1 MNMKVIEYDYESN
14 AIRSRA
20 NTKQE
25 RESKINNHKRT
36 LLNKIFPGADI
47 LSWGFSAATIWT
59 WLTAGR
65 VGDAHKAGLP
75 PTIVIDR
82 HDMPHHKVKIDNS
95 ISVMHGENLRSYSF
109 YGVPE
114 IPETI
119 KYLCPTKTE
128 IRIYQ
133 RSYDRNVKEIW
144 GGRAPI
150 VVHQTLMAHVLLHEM
165 FHYIKESNLWM
176 AQFEDGADEAEA
188 YRRYVHHVFDRV
200 STAEDEIENE
210 AITLWVL
217 QQLMV
222 EGLDGVMENGIIP
235 KIGGRYDL
243 WRRSRDPE
251 YERRM
256 DAFEVVAAT
265 MGGYYM
271 GNDVDYDRISDLID
285 KQRAEAIKEH
295 VHVFLVD

>member
-1 MNMKVIEYDYESN
+1 MNMDIVKYDYETN

-20 NTKQE
+20 NIRMD

-36 LLNKIFPGADI
+36 LLSKIFPGADV
-47 LSWGFSAATIWT
+47 LSWSFSAATIWT
-59 WLTAGR
+59 WLTTGR
-65 VGDAHKAGLP
+65 VENAHKAGLM
-75 PTIVIDR
+75 PTLIIDH

-95 ISVMHGENLRSYSF
+95 ISVIHGENLRSYSF
-109 YGVPE
+109 CGIPE

-119 KYLCPTKTE
+119 KCLCPTKAE

-133 RSYDRNVKEIW
+133 RSYDHNVKDIW
-144 GGRAPI
+144 GGRAPMI
-150 VVHQTLMAHVLLHEM
+150 VHQTLMAHVLIHEM
-165 FHYIKESNLWM
+165 FHYITESKLWM
-176 AQFEDGADEAEA
+176 AQFEDGVDETEA
-188 YRRYVHHVFDRV
+188 YRKYVHHVFGRT

-217 QQLMV
+217 QQLML

-265 MGGYYM
+265 MGSYYL
-271 GNDVDYDRISDLID
+271 GNGADYDRIRDLID
-285 KQRAEAIKEH
+285 KQHAEAIKEH
-295 VHVFLVD
+295 VHVILVD